1 MLALGTDGK
10 HPWTQQTTSH
20 VIPRQT
26 LSFAAPTEYRDFFHD
41 TQDKPHLIVADMAQW
56 ETTLRAGV
64 LAGGQWTETWT
75 KHDSLVGYL
84 RLPCKHAEKLLTHSG
99 AGGIFVNVQETD
111 SIPKPITWIAR
122 DLNDPAANSRRK
134 AN

>member
-1 MLALGTDGK
+1 
-10 HPWTQQTTSH
+10 
-20 VIPRQT
+20 
-26 LSFAAPTEYRDFFHD
+26 
-41 TQDKPHLIVADMAQW
+41 MAQW